1 MSEYQQAAQGGLVGH
16 GSVGTAKAAESLP
29 VWARAHRDLDAMRET
44 LMKCREEAQMRGRA
58 ADQEIAAIDNALN
71 RIQPP
76 VPEPVGVSSPPVP
89 TDYPRRW

>member
-29 VWARAHRDLDAMRET
+29 IWARAHRDLDSMRET
-44 LMKCREEAQMRGRA
+44 LMKCREDAQQRGRM
-58 ADQEIAAIDNALN
+58 ADREIADIDAALN

-76 VPEPVGVSSPPVP
+76 VPEAIGVNSPSVPV
-89 TDYPRRW
+89 DYPRRW